1 MRLLD
6 ARSVPEQ
13 LPDIQAGFDDVF
25 ERLALLAYR
34 VARRVLVAGG
44 DAENVAAE
52 TMARAQVR
60 WGKVAAHADAWV
72 VTVATRLA
80 VREARRGQRRWPAV
94 RADLNDDSTDVF
106 AVRVDLARA
115 LGRLSRRQRQAVALR
130 YLGDLS
136 DAEGAV
142 AMGCSVSSF
151 RTYCGRGLVAL
162 KVQLRDIAA
171 WVPDEQ
177 EGPRT

>member
-60 WGKVAAHADAWV
+60 SGRVAA
-72 VTVATRLA
+72 
-80 VREARRGQRRWPAV
+80 RR
-94 RADLNDDSTDVF
+94 
-106 AVRVDLARA
+106 
-115 LGRLSRRQRQAVALR
+115 
-130 YLGDLS
+130 
-136 DAEGAV
+136 
-142 AMGCSVSSF
+142 M
-151 RTYCGRGLVAL
+151 RG
-162 KVQLRDIAA
+162 
-171 WVPDEQ
+171 W
-177 EGPRT
+177 